1 MQMAMIA
8 DDLTG
13 ALDAGVCMLPSD
25 VAVATSSEHAAKLLS
40 GRKPSVLSVNA
51 GTRHMDAEAAYA
63 EVASLVRLVRKAGCR
78 SIFKKTD
85 SVLRGNVGAELAAA
99 FDASGAARLHFL
111 PAFPA
116 MGRTTEDGIQCVN
129 GVPVAESAFGK
140 DPFEP
145 VHESDI
151 ARIIAE
157 ETQVPVK
164 SVREDEPVPLDFQG
178 IVVYDAASDD
188 AMSRRA
194 AELAELGEL
203 GAVAGCA
210 GLAQA
215 LHVLDH
221 SSKSASNTEFDGNM
235 LVVCGSVNP
244 VSRAQCRFAEDKGAR
259 MFPIA
264 ERQTCSS
271 SWSGTPEG
279 KDFIF
284 EVSKSWNENP
294 LTVIDG
300 SGLEDLTPFF
310 SEGADIRQTV
320 ADNVAGLL
328 LAVCRKGIFG
338 RALVMGGDILSSFLS
353 QADVSAIYPK
363 GEAAKGIVV
372 LEIDLGGHPFRLAS
386 KSGGFGTKD
395 LFVTLAESARLSEGV
410 AQ

>member
-1 MQMAMIA
+1 MQMAIIA

-25 VAVATSSEHAAKLLS
+25 IAVATSPVQAEKLL
-40 GRKPSVLSVNA
+40 GNKKPSVLSVNA
-51 GTRHMDAEAAYA
+51 GTRHLDAEAAYA
-63 EVASLVRLVRKAGCR
+63 QVAELVRLSRKCGCR

-99 FDASGAARLHFL
+99 FDASGAPRLHFL

-116 MGRTTEDGIQCVN
+116 MGRTTMGGIQYVN
-129 GVPVAESAFGK
+129 GVPVAESAFEH

-164 SVREDEPVPLDFQG
+164 TVKEDEAVPLDFQG

-194 AELAELGEL
+194 AELSALGEI
-203 GAVAGCA
+203 GAVGGCA

-215 LHVLDH
+215 LHALA
-221 SSKSASNTEFDGNM
+221 SGGKSAQKACFEGNM

-244 VSRAQCRFAEDKGAR
+244 ASRAQCRFAEDKGAR

-264 ERQTCSS
+264 EQQKCSS
-271 SWSGTPEG
+271 SWIGTPEG
-279 KDFIF
+279 KDFIS

-300 SGLEDLTPFF
+300 SGLEDLAPYFP
-310 SEGADIRQTV
+310 EGADIRQAV

-395 LFVTLAESARLSEGV
+395 LFVTLAESAHLSEGV

>member
-1 MQMAMIA
+1 MQMAIIA

-25 VAVATSSEHAAKLLS
+25 IAVATSPVQAEKLL
-40 GRKPSVLSVNA
+40 GNKKPSVLSVNA
-51 GTRHMDAEAAYA
+51 GTRHLDAEAAYA
-63 EVASLVRLVRKAGCR
+63 QVAELVRLSRKCGCR

-99 FDASGAARLHFL
+99 FDASGAPRLHFL

-116 MGRTTEDGIQCVN
+116 MGRTTMGGIQYVN
-129 GVPVAESAFGK
+129 GVPVAESAFGH

-164 SVREDEPVPLDFQG
+164 TVREDEPVPLDFQG
-178 IVVYDAASDD
+178 IVVYDASSDD

-221 SSKSASNTEFDGNM
+221 DSKAAAKAEFEGN
-235 LVVCGSVNP
+235 LLAVCGSVNP
-244 VSRAQCRFAEDKGAR
+244 ASRAQCRFAEAAGAR

-264 ERQTCSS
+264 ERQKCSS
-271 SWSGTPEG
+271 LWIGSPEG
-279 KDFIF
+279 RKFVF
-284 EVSKSWNENP
+284 EVSRSWRTAP

-300 SGLEDLTPFF
+300 SGLEDLVPYFP
-310 SEGADIRQTV
+310 EGADIRQAV

-328 LAVCRKGIFG
+328 LAVCRRGIFG

-353 QADVSAIYPK
+353 QADVDAVYPK
-363 GEAAKGIVV
+363 GEAAPGIVV
-372 LEIDLGGHPFRLAS
+372 LEIDIGGQPFRLAS

>member
-1 MQMAMIA
+1 MQMAIIA

-25 VAVATSSEHAAKLLS
+25 IAVATSPVQAEKLL
-40 GRKPSVLSVNA
+40 GNKKPSVLSVNA
-51 GTRHMDAEAAYA
+51 GTRHLDAEAAYA
-63 EVASLVRLVRKAGCR
+63 QVAELVRLSRKCGCR

-99 FDASGAARLHFL
+99 FDASGAPRLHFL

-116 MGRTTEDGIQCVN
+116 MGRTTMGGIQYVN
-129 GVPVAESAFGK
+129 GVPVAESAFGH

-164 SVREDEPVPLDFQG
+164 TVREDEPVPLDFQG
-178 IVVYDAASDD
+178 IVVYDASSDD

-194 AELAELGEL
+194 AELSALGEI
-203 GAVAGCA
+203 GAVGGCA

-215 LHVLDH
+215 LHALA
-221 SSKSASNTEFDGNM
+221 SGGKSAQKACSEGNM

-244 VSRAQCRFAEDKGAR
+244 ASRAQCRFAEDKGAR

-264 ERQTCSS
+264 ERQKCSA
-271 SWSGTPEG
+271 SWVGSLEG
-279 KDFIF
+279 KDFIS

-300 SGLEDLTPFF
+300 SGLEDLAPYFP
-310 SEGADIRQTV
+310 EGADIRQAV

-328 LAVCRKGIFG
+328 LAVCRRGIFG

-353 QADVSAIYPK
+353 QADVDAVYPK
-363 GEAAKGIVV
+363 GEAAPGIVV
-372 LEIDLGGHPFRLAS
+372 LEIDIGGHSFRLAS

-395 LFVTLAESARLSEGV
+395 LFVTLAESVRLSEGV

>member
-25 VAVATSSEHAAKLLS
+25 VAVATSSEQAEGLLQDKS
-40 GRKPSVLSVNA
+40 LSVLSVNA
-51 GTRHMDAEAAYA
+51 GTRHLDAEAAYA
-63 EVASLVRLVRKAGCR
+63 EVAKLVRLAKKAGCR

-99 FDASGAARLHFL
+99 FDASGASRLHFL

-116 MGRTTEDGIQCVN
+116 MGRTTKDGIQYVN
-129 GVPVAESAFGK
+129 GTPVAESAFGK

-145 VHESDI
+145 VRESSV
-151 ARIIAE
+151 ASIIAE
-157 ETQVPVK
+157 ETEVPVK
-164 SVREDEPVPLDFQG
+164 LVREGEPVPQDFKG
-178 IVVYDAASDD
+178 ICVYDAATNE
-188 AMSRRA
+188 AMSERV
-194 AELAELGEL
+194 AELASLGEL
-203 GAVAGCA
+203 GAIAGCA

-215 LHVLDH
+215 LHVLEH
-221 SSKSASNTEFDGNM
+221 DGKGAPKADFEGNL

-244 VSRAQCRFAEDKGAR
+244 ASRAQCRYAEGAGAR

-264 ERQTCSS
+264 EQQKCSS
-271 SWSGTPEG
+271 AWPETPEG
-279 KDFIF
+279 RDFISK
-284 EVSKSWNENP
+284 VSKSWHETP
-294 LTVIDG
+294 LTVVDG
-300 SGLEDLTPFF
+300 SGLEDLAPLFP
-310 SEGADIRQTV
+310 EGTDIRQTV

-353 QADVSAIYPK
+353 QANVSAIYPK
-363 GEAAKGIVV
+363 GEAAQGIVV
-372 LEIDLGGHPFRLAS
+372 LEIDIAGQRFSLAS

-395 LFVTLAESARLSEGV
+395 LFVTLAQSARLSEGV

>member
-1 MQMAMIA
+1 MQMAIIA

-25 VAVATSSEHAAKLLS
+25 VAVATSPVQAEKLL
-40 GRKPSVLSVNA
+40 RNKKPSVLSVNA
-51 GTRHMDAEAAYA
+51 GTRHLDAEAAYA
-63 EVASLVRLVRKAGCR
+63 QVAELVRLSRKCGCR

-99 FDASGAARLHFL
+99 FDASGAPRLHFL

-116 MGRTTEDGIQCVN
+116 MGRTTMGGIQYVN

-145 VHESDI
+145 VHESSV
-151 ARIIAE
+151 AAIIAE
-157 ETQVPVK
+157 ETEVPVK
-164 SVREDEPVPLDFQG
+164 VVPEGEPVPVDFEG
-178 IVVYDAASDD
+178 IVVYDAATDR
-188 AMSRRA
+188 AMEA
-194 AELAELGEL
+194 HVAELAELGEL

-221 SSKSASNTEFDGNM
+221 DSKAAAKAGFEGN
-235 LVVCGSVNP
+235 LLAVCGSVNP
-244 VSRAQCRFAEDKGAR
+244 ASRTQCRFAEVAGAR

-264 ERQTCSS
+264 EQQKCSS
-271 SWSGTPEG
+271 LWIGSSEG
-279 KDFIF
+279 RKFVS
-284 EVSKSWNENP
+284 EVSRSWRTAP

-300 SGLEDLTPFF
+300 SGLEDLVPYFP
-310 SEGADIRQTV
+310 EGADIRQAV

-328 LAVCRKGIFG
+328 LAVCRRGIFG

-353 QADVSAIYPK
+353 QADVDAVYPK
-363 GEAAKGIVV
+363 GEAAPGIVV
-372 LEIDLGGHPFRLAS
+372 LEIDIGGQPFRLAS